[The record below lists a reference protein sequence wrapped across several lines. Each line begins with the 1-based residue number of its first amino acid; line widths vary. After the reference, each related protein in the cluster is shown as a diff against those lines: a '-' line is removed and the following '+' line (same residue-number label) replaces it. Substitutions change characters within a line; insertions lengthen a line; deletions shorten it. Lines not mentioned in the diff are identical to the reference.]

1 MVRSDFM
8 STNKTVAVV
17 LPAFNEAKAIG
28 KVLAGIPASIGL
40 MSVSAV
46 VVDDGSTDHTA
57 EIARRHGAKV
67 IRHLTNLG
75 AGAATVT
82 GMQAAKVLDADVIVT
97 IDADGQHNPADIQ
110 LLVEC
115 LLDGPYD
122 VVIGSRLLDPAGMP
136 ASRFAA
142 NLLLNAVTYLV
153 HGKIVSDSQS
163 GFKAYS
169 RGAIEAMALS
179 SSGYEICSEIIG
191 EIYRKNLRYKS
202 VPIKAVYTDYSKA
215 KGQHFLNGINLI
227 IGLLM
232 RMLRRA

>member
-1 MVRSDFM
+1 MPI
-8 STNKTVAVV
+8 NKTVAVV
-17 LPAFNEAKAIG
+17 LPAFNEAKAIA
-28 KVLAGIPASIGL
+28 KVLAGIPASIGP
-40 MSVSAV
+40 MDVSVV
-46 VVDDGSTDHTA
+46 VVDDGSADHTA
-57 EIARRHGAKV
+57 EIARRHGAQV

-82 GMQAAKVLDADVIVT
+82 GMKAAKALDAGVIVT
-97 IDADGQHNPADIQ
+97 IDADGQHDPADIQ
-110 LLVEC
+110 LLVES
-115 LLDGPYD
+115 LVDGPYD

-136 ASRFAA
+136 ASRFSA

-153 HGKIVSDSQS
+153 YGKIVSDSQS
-163 GFKAYS
+163 GFKAFS
-169 RGAIEAMALS
+169 RPAIDAIELNS
-179 SSGYEICSEIIG
+179 PGYEICSEIIG

-202 VPIKAVYTDYSKA
+202 VPIKAVYTDYSKG

>member
-1 MVRSDFM
+1 
-8 STNKTVAVV
+8 
-17 LPAFNEAKAIG
+17 
-28 KVLAGIPASIGL
+28 
-40 MSVSAV
+40 
-46 VVDDGSTDHTA
+46 
-57 EIARRHGAKV
+57 
-67 IRHLTNLG
+67 
-75 AGAATVT
+75 
-82 GMQAAKVLDADVIVT
+82 MQAAKVLDADVIVT